1 MAKRMLRTF
10 LTGLTGLL
18 TGVLLLTTAGMAQ
31 ADEQRVV
38 AVTQIVEHPA
48 LDAVYQGVRDE
59 LEARGYSEGKNLR
72 ILHESAQG
80 NAGIASQIARKFV
93 GEGPDVI
100 VAIAT
105 PSAQTMA
112 AAARN
117 LPVVFSAV
125 TDPVGA
131 KLVSNLEAPGA
142 NITGVTDMLPIERH
156 IDLLQRLVPDAKRI
170 GTVYNPGEANAVALV
185 DLLEE
190 RLKARDMSLVK
201 AAATKTSEVLGAS
214 RSLVGKVDA
223 IYLTTDNT
231 VISAAEAVV
240 SVGERARIPVFA
252 ADTATVSRG
261 AVAALGFDYYDHGR
275 QTGAMVARI
284 LEGAKPG
291 DMPVESVDALNLFV
305 NPGAAQRMGI
315 SLSDDV
321 ISEAQEVVGG
331 DQ

>member
-1 MAKRMLRTF
+1 MAKRTLRT
-10 LTGLTGLL
+10 LL
-18 TGVLLLTTAGMAQ
+18 GALLLTATGLAQ
-31 ADEQRVV
+31 ADEPKTV
-38 AVTQIVEHPA
+38 AITQIVEHPA
-48 LDAVYQGVRDE
+48 LDAVYQGVKDE
-59 LEARGYSEGKNLR
+59 LEAQGYSDGDNLR

-80 NAGIASQIARKFV
+80 NAAIAAQIARKFV
-93 GEGPDVI
+93 GESPDVV

-131 KLVSNLEAPGA
+131 KLVPNLEAPGG
-142 NITGVTDMLPIERH
+142 NITGVTDMLPLDRH
-156 IDLLQRLVPDAKRI
+156 IDLLQQVMPEATRI

-190 RLKARDMSLVK
+190 RLAARNLELVK
-201 AAATKTSEVLGAS
+201 AAATKTSEVLGAA

-231 VISAAEAVV
+231 VVSAAEAVV
-240 SVGERARIPVFA
+240 SVGERAKIPVFA

-275 QTGAMVARI
+275 QTGVLVARI
-284 LEGAKPG
+284 LEGAAPG
-291 DMPVESVDALNLFV
+291 EMAVESVDKLNLFV
-305 NPGAAQRMGI
+305 NPAAAERMGI
-315 SLSDDV
+315 SLSDELV
-321 ISEAQEVVGG
+321 ESAQEVVSS
-331 DQ
+331 DR